1 MDHLNL
7 LGFSNEKKGK
17 WKYFIDEFIRVIM
30 RYTVVRL
37 KKKKFNHDNWL
48 QNFRQSQRVT
58 KVEKKKEKK
67 RKKDL
72 RFAQFRHVGRQVE
85 GDAVGRAGQRGAADE
100 QHQQ

>member
-1 MDHLNL
+1 MK
-7 LGFSNEKKGK
+7 KKGNESISSMNSLELS
-17 WKYFIDEFIRVIM
+17 WD
-30 RYTVVRL
+30 TLLSDL
-37 KKKKFNHDNWL
+37 KKKSSTMTTGCKTL
-48 QNFRQSQRVT
+48 RQSQRVT